1 MSKIKESDT
10 FNFENISLK
19 NSKEELI
26 LGLPIGNKLSFD
38 NYVRKIY
45 RKASQKTYL
54 DVLLK
59 KI

>member
-19 NSKEELI
+19 NSKEEVI
-26 LGLPIGNKLSFD
+26 LGLPIDNKLSFD